1 MAFNVLLWL
10 EFTDVNL
17 KPLNKDAIIRGKYKV
32 KKDINI
38 QSNDINPN
46 KKVMRN
52 NISIYVTC
60 TQMSLQQQ
68 YILLE
73 INAKIIKTNVRNSRN
88 MNIFNACINKSNP
101 VAVVNV
107 PP

>member
-1 MAFNVLLWL
+1 MLMAFNVLLWL

-32 KKDINI
+32 KKDINM

-73 INAKIIKTNVRNSRN
+73 INAKIIKTNVRNSRKN
-88 MNIFNACINKSNP
+88 FEVLCIP
-101 VAVVNV
+101 VRMQSLK
-107 PP
+107 

>member
-32 KKDINI
+32 KKDINM

-46 KKVMRN
+46 RKVMRN
-52 NISIYVTC
+52 NISICETC

-68 YILLE
+68 YIWLE
-73 INAKIIKTNVRNSRN
+73 IDAKIIKSNVRNSSKYSLP
-88 MNIFNACINKSNP
+88 FSFYEYL
-101 VAVVNV
+101 
-107 PP
+107 

>member
-32 KKDINI
+32 KKDINM

-46 KKVMRN
+46 RKVMRN
-52 NISIYVTC
+52 NISICGTC

-88 MNIFNACINKSNP
+88 MNIFNACIRFRSTLYTC
-101 VAVVNV
+101 
-107 PP
+107 